1 MAPFS
6 GQRDERGSMLR
17 AYRESFPAL
26 RKRIEEEA
34 AALLPLGIFSLNT
47 TARTVETSCHQPE

>member
-1 MAPFS
+1 
-6 GQRDERGSMLR
+6 MLR